1 MMIVG
6 LTEVVAVGAAV
17 VVVGWCWGGAVVGG
31 QVVGLEREKV
41 LVLGDGFGEGWRR
54 ALLRLV
60 NSTLVLW
67 VSKVLCL
74 GD

>member
-17 VVVGWCWGGAVVGG
+17 VVGCCWGGAVVGG

-41 LVLGDGFGEGWRR
+41 LVLGDGLGEGWRR

-67 VSKVLCL
+67 VSKVVCL